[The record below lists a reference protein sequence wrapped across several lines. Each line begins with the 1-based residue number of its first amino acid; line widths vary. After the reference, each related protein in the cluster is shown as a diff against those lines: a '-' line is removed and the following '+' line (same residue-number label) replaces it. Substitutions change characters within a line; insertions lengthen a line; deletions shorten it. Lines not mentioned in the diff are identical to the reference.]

1 MQVNH
6 RLITNREKN
15 TKHYTKYNPIGA
27 IDGCSVKQQY
37 PMRTSAPNAGGGLLK
52 SLKRRAAATRAQ
64 SSYPH
69 TISGLTDLLATC
81 TDEQYTQ
88 IIHQLPEGWS
98 TTNDRG
104 TRVTKRQL
112 EMAHWGAYKDD
123 HSVLTFQQTIMHTRQ
138 YSNTVTQFDTLLEQ
152 SIVEQNDIWTRQV
165 TNPLTEEHL

>member
-1 MQVNH
+1 MIQIH
-6 RLITNREKN
+6 PHQCKSITDALQIEKKIPS
-15 TKHYTKYNPIGA
+15 TEIITAPIGA
-27 IDGCSVKQQY
+27 IDGCSVKQQH
-37 PMRTSAPNAGGGLLK
+37 PMRTPARNAGGRLMR

-69 TISGLTDLLATC
+69 TISELADLLATG

-98 TTNDRG
+98 TANDRG

-123 HSVLTFQQTIMHTRQ
+123 HNALTFQQTIMHTRQ
-138 YSNTVTQFDTLLEQ
+138 YPNTVHA
-152 SIVEQNDIWTRQV
+152 I
-165 TNPLTEEHL
+165 